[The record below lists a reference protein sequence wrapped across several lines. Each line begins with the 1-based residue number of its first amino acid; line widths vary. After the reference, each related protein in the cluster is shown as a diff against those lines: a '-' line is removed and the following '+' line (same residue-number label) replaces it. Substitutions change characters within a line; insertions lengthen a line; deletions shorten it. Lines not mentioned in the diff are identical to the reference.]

1 MQNISYAGMF
11 RPAVRREALIYDLVM
26 VVGASVFI
34 ALSAQIAI
42 PVPFSPV
49 PISLQTFAVVLTGA
63 FLGSRLGSLAV
74 VAYLLEGAVGLPVF
88 AQAHFG
94 LIHLA
99 GPTGGYLLG
108 FIPAAYVTG
117 LLAERGNENSLLR
130 AMLIISAG
138 TGIIFIC
145 GLTWL
150 SMVLNRSEV
159 LILGFYPY
167 LPGAI
172 LKITTAAVI
181 YTWGG
186 KFISSKIDQT

>member
-11 RPAVRREALIYDLVM
+11 RPALKRGALIYDLVM

-34 ALSAQIAI
+34 TLSAQIAI

-49 PISLQTFAVVLTGA
+49 PITLQTFAVILTGA

-74 VAYLLEGAVGLPVF
+74 LAYLLEGAVGLPVF

-94 LIHLA
+94 LIHLV

-117 LLAERGNENSLLR
+117 LLAERSNENSLLR
-130 AMLIISAG
+130 AMLIMSAG
-138 TGIIFIC
+138 AAIIFIC

-150 SMVLNRSEV
+150 SMVFNRSEV

-172 LKITTAAVI
+172 LKITTAAMI
-181 YTWGG
+181 YTGGG
-186 KFISSKIDQT
+186 KLISSKID

>member
-11 RPAVRREALIYDLVM
+11 RPALKREAFIYDLIM

-49 PISLQTFAVVLTGA
+49 PITLQTFAVILTGA
-63 FLGSRLGSLAV
+63 LLGSRLGSLAV
-74 VAYLLEGAVGLPVF
+74 LAYLLEGAVGLPVF

-94 LIHLA
+94 FIHLV
-99 GPTGGYLLG
+99 GSTGGYLLG
-108 FIPAAYVTG
+108 FIPAAYITG
-117 LLAERGNENSLLR
+117 LLAERGKEKSFLQ
-130 AMLIISAG
+130 AVMIMTAG
-138 TGIIFIC
+138 TAMIFIC

-150 SMVLNRSEV
+150 TLVFNRADVLT
-159 LILGFYPY
+159 LGFYPH

-172 LKITTAAVI
+172 LKIASAAMI
-181 YTWGG
+181 YAGGG
-186 KFISSKIDQT
+186 KFIASKFK